1 MMEWDNI
8 LILFRLENMIYWIVS
23 IVVIVLTTIR
33 QFNKQDKKKD
43 EQGKKILVN
52 LSTIEKQ
59 NVLILDK
66 LDTHSSDIKSIK
78 KDLNAIDH
86 RVTRLENS
94 HANLYKKINQ
104 EEKK

>member
-1 MMEWDNI
+1 MNWDNI

-43 EQGKKILVN
+43 VQGQTILTN
-52 LSTIEKQ
+52 LDRIEKT
-59 NVLILDK
+59 NTLILDK

-78 KDLNAIDH
+78 KDINALDH
-86 RVTRLENS
+86 RVTRLETS
-94 HANLYKKINQ
+94 HVKIYNQINQ
-104 EEKK
+104 EDKK